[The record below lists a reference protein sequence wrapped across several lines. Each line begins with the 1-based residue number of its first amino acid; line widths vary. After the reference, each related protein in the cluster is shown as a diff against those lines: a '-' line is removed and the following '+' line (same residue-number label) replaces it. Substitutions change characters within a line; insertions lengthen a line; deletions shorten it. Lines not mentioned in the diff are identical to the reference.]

1 MGVPDRSDRAHR
13 RLLSA
18 TQRERRLGRRRKLSR
33 LADLYYGLMEA
44 CMYTP
49 AATGQLGPRPAGP
62 RNIGMRHVNV
72 RPLSPPTSDLGRQ
85 ILEAVL
91 SDNNPQMENALRE
104 LVRARGLSSRQ
115 RASLQLREL
124 RGLLQA
130 LQRANLSDERS
141 GLYNRRG
148 FLQVGTRLLD
158 LAARDQQA
166 IELICFELSNLEEI
180 RRKGG
185 AHLERAI
192 VCELGNLMRDLFPN
206 YGVYE
211 VLGRLSGAEFA
222 ALTPSMDYTVRRPHL
237 FREQGQRMLHLR
249 DCPAVLLNIG
259 FAQFNP
265 ARPVGLN
272 ELLQS
277 ARHSMTAERL
287 LRPAVAPAP
296 G

>member
-1 MGVPDRSDRAHR
+1 
-13 RLLSA
+13 
-18 TQRERRLGRRRKLSR
+18 
-33 LADLYYGLMEA
+33 
-44 CMYTP
+44 MYTHASTAP
-49 AATGQLGPRPAGP
+49 IGPRLVAPRHLGPRPVSP
-62 RNIGMRHVNV
+62 
-72 RPLSPPTSDLGRQ
+72 RPLGPPPSELGRQ

-91 SDNNPQMENALRE
+91 SDNDPQLEGALRE

-124 RGLLQA
+124 RALLHA
-130 LQRANLSDERS
+130 LQRANLSDDRS

-148 FLQVGTRLLD
+148 FLQAGTRLLD
-158 LAARDQQA
+158 LAARDQQT
-166 IELICFELSNLEEI
+166 IEIICFELSNLEEI

-222 ALTPSMDYTVRRPHL
+222 ALTPSVDYSVRRPHL
-237 FREQGQRMLHLR
+237 FREHGRQLLHLR
-249 DCPAVLLNIG
+249 DCPPVLLSIG
-259 FAQFNP
+259 SAQFKP
-265 ARPVGLN
+265 GRPVGLN

-277 ARHSMTAERL
+277 ARHSMAAERM
-287 LRPAVAPAP
+287 PAAATSP